1 MFYDYVCI
9 EIYTLQLYIIDL
21 TQRGCHT
28 LRFRIVAWCVGYC
41 TPRSAAREVDGT
53 GSGSSPVAGFGTSG
67 TERSVSV
74 TEELFS
80 HSASHGTY
88 VYPVI

>member
-1 MFYDYVCI
+1 
-9 EIYTLQLYIIDL
+9 
-21 TQRGCHT
+21 
-28 LRFRIVAWCVGYC
+28 
-41 TPRSAAREVDGT
+41 
-53 GSGSSPVAGFGTSG
+53 VAGFGTSG